1 MKKYGF
7 PLREI
12 NLLIASINPAGIYL
26 LKVSKWNT
34 RTMSEIC
41 SKLTIKIPE
50 RRIYNFEYISH
61 LVLVFHLLTLP
72 AGKVSVVKSV
82 TNSRCVHQL
91 VAQVNT
97 STYYICFKWL
107 CRFWIIVSD
116 QHNRPHITDQHNRL
130 WRIEREN
137 HATLDVQEVMELG
150 VVENIWLV
158 LNSM

>member
-26 LKVSKWNT
+26 LRVSKWNT

-61 LVLVFHLLTLP
+61 LVLVFLLLTLKQIWKQSLRAQSISCGP
-72 AGKVSVVKSV
+72 CFWIGFFNSSGESFFSPILSILNHARCQQWKYQSKVKQISQRSWVSVG
-82 TNSRCVHQL
+82 TFN
-91 VAQVNT
+91 
-97 STYYICFKWL
+97 YIIHCFKL
-107 CRFWIIVSD
+107 TVAD
-116 QHNRPHITDQHNRL
+116 
-130 WRIEREN
+130 
-137 HATLDVQEVMELG
+137 
-150 VVENIWLV
+150 
-158 LNSM
+158 